1 MLLLFANQKLAMEQA
16 NLNLPE
22 FEYKLKMVENRE
34 HIFDPVRGKYVA
46 LTPEEWVR
54 QHVIH
59 YLLGYKEVPRGLMA
73 VEKQFKYNEMS
84 QRADVVVFD
93 TKGKPKLIVECKAP
107 SVKISQETFEQ
118 IARYNVAMRV
128 DYLMVTNGI
137 DHYFCKMDYQRWT
150 YGFMK
155 DLPAYTEW
163 K

>member
-1 MLLLFANQKLAMEQA
+1 MLLLFANQKLAMEQTR
-16 NLNLPE
+16 LNLPG
-22 FEYKLKMVENRE
+22 FECKTKIVEGRE
-34 HIFDPVRGKYVA
+34 YIFEPVREKYLA

-59 YLLGYKEVPRGLMA
+59 YLLGFKEVPRGLMA
-73 VEKQFKYNEMS
+73 VEKQFKYNEMT

-93 TKGKPKLIVECKAP
+93 KKGKPNLIVECKAP

-128 DYLMVTNGI
+128 DFLMVTNGI
-137 DHYFCKMDYQRWT
+137 DHYYCKMDYKRWT
-150 YGFMK
+150 YGFLK
-155 DLPAYTEW
+155 ELPSYPDW